1 MSRVVLAVLGSAA
14 VLAACGGSPDTTA
27 TLTTTS
33 TTTSTTPSA
42 TAVAA
47 PVAPASRTV
56 KWVDLQAGDCL
67 ADPPPSDPSVV
78 MVTVVD
84 CAGPHLAET
93 FLRAPVPVNDALS
106 DVGNRECGAGLAKY
120 TGGGPYTISYLIDSE
135 QDRTSNNPYPTT
147 VICLLQGAGGQT
159 LTGSARR

>member
-1 MSRVVLAVLGSAA
+1 MGCAGVGRRG

-33 TTTSTTPSA
+33 TTSTASSTT
-42 TAVAA
+42 TVAA

-67 ADPPPSDPSVV
+67 ADPPPSDPSEV

-93 FLRAPVPVNDALS
+93 FLRAPC
-106 DVGNRECGAGLAKY
+106 R
-120 TGGGPYTISYLIDSE
+120 
-135 QDRTSNNPYPTT
+135 
-147 VICLLQGAGGQT
+147 
-159 LTGSARR
+159 